1 MEGTEYF
8 FKAERFAWPLG
19 KEFLEH
25 LSELRLIHSL
35 ATFFTFSHNFDCY
48 MTVNSFIRQRNKKK
62 WRIQSFL
69 ASFFVFYQICNKNGH
84 RFRLFS
90 LFKSRRKEYAFSTH
104 RKCFI
109 PVLEALESLW
119 CYNVVTIW
127 NIRYRY
133 FVIRR
138 FLIIFATET

>member
-1 MEGTEYF
+1 M
-8 FKAERFAWPLG
+8 AWSKKPIIIDTAPKTKPSKVTWFCFCPVCG
-19 KEFLEH
+19 
-25 LSELRLIHSL
+25 SVV